1 MSSVLQDVIQ
11 DAAKNYIPHAA
22 ILELTRICNLSCRHC
37 YAPPDKGRQELS
49 YEELCGVVDD
59 LRSMGT
65 LFVTFSGGDP
75 TVNRR
80 YLDIMRYTSDQ
91 RMCVQFFSNGLLI
104 DERAADELA
113 EMNVFHVGISLYGA
127 RAETHDD
134 ITTRKGS
141 FQKTVRA
148 AKLLRDRGIYVCFK
162 FIAMNRNA
170 GDAFEA
176 AKMAEDLGIPI
187 RVDTNIT
194 ARDDLNKDTLGLRSS
209 LDQHKRILREFQEGL
224 LQEKNLDRKNGSD
237 LWCVMGKTL
246 ISINAYGDVY
256 PCVTLPVSA
265 GNLRD
270 RPLPEIWNQGAFF
283 QEVRELPSLEKMH
296 GCPECEL
303 RPWCNRCPGN
313 TYTETG
319 DLYGP
324 SPAACKEAMLVKQ
337 AVNEKQGIH
346 EEIPLPPGLQG
357 HGRSG
362 WTPGELVEFSGAGC
376 GASCGSRSSLRSMAD
391 GSTFLGLPG

>member
-1 MSSVLQDVIQ
+1 MSTMLKSIID
-11 DAAKNYIPHAA
+11 DAAKKYIPHAA
-22 ILELTRICNLSCRHC
+22 IVELTRICNLSCRHC
-37 YAPPDKGRQELS
+37 YAPPDKDRRELTH
-49 YEELCGVVDD
+49 EDLCGVIDD
-59 LRSMGT
+59 LQAMGT

-80 YLDIMRYTSDQ
+80 YLDIMRHTSDR

-104 DERAADELA
+104 DEKAADELA
-113 EMNVFHVGISLYGA
+113 KINVFHVGISLYGA
-127 RAETHDD
+127 SPEVHDD

-141 FQKTVRA
+141 FHKTIRA

-162 FIAMNRNA
+162 YIAMNRNA
-170 GDAFEA
+170 GDAFAA
-176 AKMAEDLGIPI
+176 AKMADDLGIPI
-187 RVDTNIT
+187 RVDPNIT
-194 ARDDLNKDTLGLRSS
+194 ARDDLNRDTLALRSS
-209 LDQHKRILREFQEGL
+209 MEQHTRILQTFQEGL
-224 LQEKNLDRKNGSD
+224 LREKELDHERGSD

-265 GNLRD
+265 GNLRE
-270 RPLPEIWNQGAFF
+270 RPLQEIWAKGDFF

-303 RPWCNRCPGN
+303 RPYCNRCPGN
-313 TYTETG
+313 TWTETG

-324 SPAACKEAMLVKQ
+324 SPAACKEAMLEKE
-337 AVNEKQGIH
+337 AVNEKRGIR
-346 EEIPLPPGLQG
+346 EEIPLPPGLRG

-362 WTPGELVEFSGAGC
+362 WTPEELVEFSGAGC
-376 GASCGSRSSLRSMAD
+376 GAACGSQKSLRSMAN

>member
-1 MSSVLQDVIQ
+1 MSNVLHGVIE
-11 DAAKNYIPHAA
+11 DAAKRYIPHAA
-22 ILELTRICNLSCRHC
+22 IVELTRICNLSCRHC
-37 YAPPDKGRQELS
+37 YAPPDKGRKELS
-49 YEELCGVVDD
+49 YEELCGVIDD
-59 LRSMGT
+59 LHSMGT

-80 YLDIMRYTSDQ
+80 YLDIMKYTSDR

-104 DERAADELA
+104 DEKAADELA
-113 EMNVFHVGISLYGA
+113 ALNIFHVGISLYGA
-127 RAETHDD
+127 SAEVHDD

-141 FQKTVRA
+141 FQKTIRA
-148 AKLLRDRGIYVCFK
+148 ATLLRDRGVYVCFK

-170 GDAFEA
+170 EDAFAA

-194 ARDDLNKDTLGLRSS
+194 ARDDLNKDTFALRSS
-209 LDQHKRILREFQEGL
+209 LDQHKAILRKFQEGVL
-224 LQEKNLDRKNGSD
+224 KEKNLDQERGGD

-256 PCVTLPVSA
+256 PCVTLPVSS

-270 RPLPEIWNQGAFF
+270 RPLPEIWKEGEFF
-283 QEVRELPSLEKMH
+283 QEVRELPSLKKMH

-303 RPWCNRCPGN
+303 RPYCNRCPGN

-337 AVNEKQGIH
+337 AVNEEKGIQ
-346 EEIPLPPGLQG
+346 EEISLPPGLQG
-357 HGRSG
+357 HGKSG
-362 WTPGELVEFSGAGC
+362 WTPEELVEFSGAGC
-376 GASCGSRSSLRSMAD
+376 NSSCGSKTALRSMAD
-391 GSTFLGLPG
+391 GATFLGMPG